1 MLGGMGGGGAKVGTG
16 FVKIKPDTEGFGQDL
31 ENQVERSGGG
41 SKAGQKASMAFRGAF
56 LAGVAGLG
64 AAAIQFADFDSGM
77 REVFTLM
84 PDISGEAM
92 SEMTTDVKDFASEF
106 GVLPNEVVPALYSA
120 ISAGVPSDNVFTFLE
135 DAQKLA
141 KGGVT
146 DLATAVD
153 GLSSVVNAYGSDV
166 ISSTEA
172 SDLLFTGVKLGK
184 TTVDEMASSLF
195 QVTPI
200 AAAFGVQFEEVTASI
215 ATLTAQGTPTS
226 VATTQIRGAI
236 AELGKSGT
244 AANKAFEEITGKTF
258 PDFIAEGGTFTDALF
273 LMKEGA
279 DENGSSLVDM
289 FGSIEAGQ
297 AALGLTK
304 DLEKTTANLDAM
316 RDSTGATDA
325 AFETMNEGLA
335 ATMDRVKA
343 RLSVAFINI
352 GEAIAPTLGAI
363 GEGLG
368 TFLEFFNLLPGPMQA
383 TIVIVA
389 TLTAGLIGF
398 AGPILKAITLFSK
411 LGGVMSLLAANPW
424 VLAALAIVAVGVLIY
439 KNWDTIVEKGE
450 ELWQWFGEFS
460 TAVADDIE
468 DAWNRIWEISS
479 SVFGAIG
486 DFFVQWWPFIL
497 GVFTGGIGLVIG
509 LVIQNWDA
517 IVNKTTEIGGAI
529 VGAFSSAWNA
539 VYGTVTSIGG
549 QVIGWIVGIP
559 SRITG
564 AFSGLANIISAPFRA
579 AFSGIQT
586 AWNATVGGF
595 GFTTPDWIPGLG
607 GKQFRIPSMATGGIA
622 ADPMLAMIGDAG
634 PRDPEIV
641 SPVSM
646 MRDVVVDALST
657 TGGAGGPTISLVMNV
672 DAGVTDPAFFEK
684 QATEIVRVVERELTR
699 VLDAAGRP
707 MAGARG

>member
-1 MLGGMGGGGAKVGTG
+1 M
-16 FVKIKPDTEGFGQDL
+16 
-31 ENQVERSGGG
+31 
-41 SKAGQKASMAFRGAF
+41 
-56 LAGVAGLG
+56 
-64 AAAIQFADFDSGM
+64 
-77 REVFTLM
+77 
-84 PDISGEAM
+84 
-92 SEMTTDVKDFASEF
+92 
-106 GVLPNEVVPALYSA
+106 
-120 ISAGVPSDNVFTFLE
+120 
-135 DAQKLA
+135 
-141 KGGVT
+141 
-146 DLATAVD
+146 
-153 GLSSVVNAYGSDV
+153 
-166 ISSTEA
+166 
-172 SDLLFTGVKLGK
+172 
-184 TTVDEMASSLF
+184 
-195 QVTPI
+195 
-200 AAAFGVQFEEVTASI
+200 
-215 ATLTAQGTPTS
+215 
-226 VATTQIRGAI
+226 
-236 AELGKSGT
+236 
-244 AANKAFEEITGKTF
+244 
-258 PDFIAEGGTFTDALF
+258 TDALF
-273 LMKEGA
+273 LMKESA

-316 RDSTGATDA
+316 RNSAGATDA

-335 ATMDRVKA
+335 ATMDRIKA

-352 GEAIAPTLGAI
+352 GDAIAPTLEVI

-368 TFLEFFNLLPGPMQA
+368 VFLELFTKLPGPMQA

-411 LGGVMSLLAANPW
+411 LGGVMTLLAANPW
-424 VLAALAIVAVGVLIY
+424 ILAALAIVAVGVLIY

-460 TAVADDIE
+460 TAVANDIE
-468 DAWNRIWEISS
+468 DAWNRVWEITSN
-479 SVFGAIG
+479 VFGAIG

-517 IVNKTTEIGGAI
+517 IVAKTTEITGAI

-539 VYGTVTSIGG
+539 VYGTVTGIGG

-559 SRITG
+559 NRITG
-564 AFSGLANIISAPFRA
+564 AFANLANLISAPFRA

-646 MRDVVVDALST
+646 MRDVVVDALTS
-657 TGGAGGPTISLVMNV
+657 TGGGQPISVSLTMHV
-672 DAGVTDPAFFEK
+672 DAGVTDPSFFER
-684 QATEIVRVVERELTR
+684 QAVEMTRVVVRELQR
-699 VLDAAGRP
+699 EG
-707 MAGARG
+707 AGAGLPTLGGRRIATA

>member
-1 MLGGMGGGGAKVGTG
+1 
-16 FVKIKPDTEGFGQDL
+16 
-31 ENQVERSGGG
+31 
-41 SKAGQKASMAFRGAF
+41 
-56 LAGVAGLG
+56 
-64 AAAIQFADFDSGM
+64 
-77 REVFTLM
+77 
-84 PDISGEAM
+84 
-92 SEMTTDVKDFASEF
+92 MTADVKSFASEF
-106 GVLPNEVVPALYSA
+106 GVLPDEVVPALYSS
-120 ISAGVPSDNVFTFLE
+120 ISAGVPADNVFAFLE
-135 DAQKLA
+135 TSQKLA

-153 GLSSVVNAYGSDV
+153 GLSSVVNAYGTDV
-166 ISSTEA
+166 LSAETA
-172 SDLLFTGVKLGK
+172 SDQMFTAVKLGK

-195 QVTPI
+195 QVTPV
-200 AAAFGVQFEEVTASI
+200 AAAFGIQFDEVTASI

-236 AELGKSGT
+236 AELGKAGT
-244 AANKAFEEITGKTF
+244 AASKSFEEIAGKTF
-258 PDFIAEGGTFTDALF
+258 PQFIEEGGSMTDALF
-273 LMKEGA
+273 LMKESA

-316 RDSTGATDA
+316 RDSAGATDA

-335 ATMDRVKA
+335 ATMDRIKA

-352 GEAIAPTLGAI
+352 GEAIAPTLEVI

-368 TFLEFFNLLPGPMQA
+368 LFLDLFTKLPGPMQA

-411 LGGVMSLLAANPW
+411 LSGVMTALAANPW
-424 VLAALAIVAVGVLIY
+424 VLAALAIVAVGILIY
-439 KNWDTIVEKGE
+439 KNWDTIAEKGDQ
-450 ELWQWFGEFS
+450 LWEWFKRFS

-468 DAWNRIWEISS
+468 NAWNRILEISTG
-479 SVFGAIG
+479 VFSAIG
-486 DFFVQWWPFIL
+486 DFFAQWWPLLL
-497 GVFTGGIGLVIG
+497 GIFTGGIGTIIALVWM
-509 LVIQNWDA
+509 NWDS
-517 IVNKTTEIGGAI
+517 IVAKTTEIVGAV
-529 VGAFSSAWNA
+529 VGAFHGAFSAVWG
-539 VYGTVTSIGG
+539 VVSGIGG
-549 QVIGWIVGIP
+549 QVIGFITGIP
-559 SRITG
+559 NAIAG
-564 AFSGLANIISAPFRA
+564 AFSTLANTISAPFRA
-579 AFSGIQT
+579 AFDGIKR

-607 GKQFRIPSMATGGIA
+607 GKKFTIPSMATGGIA

-646 MRDVVVDALST
+646 MREVVTDALGT
-657 TGGAGGPTISLVMNV
+657 AGGAGGITVETHLHV
-672 DAGVTDPAFFEK
+672 DGLTDEAKFARMLESAST
-684 QATEIVRVVERELTR
+684 QIVRVVQREIGN
-699 VLDAAGRP
+699 LDRGR
-707 MAGARG
+707 GLVGQR